1 MLDMPLIC
9 FRMPLILSLLPQ
21 EKNEWHLKP
30 VFSALFASGK
40 SNVQHVLQEVLCT
53 NRPKE
58 SRIQSMRRRI
68 RQISSLCTLS
78 CLLSLKMNPSL
89 ASFSAP
95 ASSNHKSKSIRDLVA
110 PDPPPGLHP
119 VYEDEPYDS
128 LQRTPLLVKTPTRLN
143 YVAPETVRAT
153 VKRDPSGY
161 DSETTGAIW
170 QEETVWVENG
180 RRRRPRYELDPNGF
194 ELVPNDPVS
203 REIDFTSKDDVLD
216 NYYPHCEQLLER
228 YLMGSSSTTAAPKHD
243 VTVKAFDHNVRKQL
257 PADGETIM
265 KPLGLVHGDYTATS
279 APRRIQLLA
288 EPPRIND
295 VRRETTPLLDPSI
308 VAECLA
314 GKRRFALI
322 NVWRNI
328 DPEHPVQSFP
338 LACMDAQTYTR
349 DDLRVL
355 ELHYKDRIGENF
367 LACPAAGDRLQHRW
381 IYFPEMHYDE
391 ALLIKQWDSLGSL
404 ARGKES
410 DGDDDDT
417 GIATMS
423 IHSAFLDPCTTENA
437 PARQSIEVRCVA
449 IWEPSK

>member
-1 MLDMPLIC
+1 
-9 FRMPLILSLLPQ
+9 
-21 EKNEWHLKP
+21 
-30 VFSALFASGK
+30 
-40 SNVQHVLQEVLCT
+40 
-53 NRPKE
+53 
-58 SRIQSMRRRI
+58 MRRRI
-68 RQISSLCTLS
+68 IISQISSLLTLS

-95 ASSNHKSKSIRDLVA
+95 TSSNKSKSIRDLVA

-119 VYEDEPYDS
+119 VYEEPYMYDS
-128 LQRTPLLVKTPTRLN
+128 LQKTTLLIKTPTRLN

-170 QEETVWVENG
+170 QEQTVWVENG
-180 RRRRPRYELDPNGF
+180 RRRRPRYKLDPNGF

-203 REIDFTSKDDVLD
+203 REIDFTSKDEVLD

-228 YLMGSSSTTAAPKHD
+228 YLMGSSTTAAQQH

-328 DPEHPVQSFP
+328 DPDHPVQSFP

-355 ELHYKDRIGENF
+355 ELHYEDRIGENF
-367 LACPAAGDRLQHRW
+367 LACPADATGDRPQHRW

-391 ALLIKQWDSLGSL
+391 ALLIKQWDSLGGL
-404 ARGKES
+404 ARDKES
-410 DGDDDDT
+410 AGDDDDDDDDDT

-423 IHSAFLDPCTTENA
+423 IHSAFLDPCTTETA
-437 PARQSIEVRCVA
+437 PPRQSIEVRCVA